1 MASAEMTAV
10 EKSVGSTRT
19 RFANDGEI
27 YYCIASI
34 LKYAPFINK
43 IFVITDNQ
51 RPKFINYFIMEGIC
65 DDKKIIFVNHTDIF
79 GKNKNHYPTFNSL
92 SIETMLWN
100 IDNLSNSVIY
110 FNDDVF
116 LLSGVEKSDFISLE
130 AKPILRG
137 EFCPHPNLTT
147 PWTIKS
153 ILQRLK
159 RRQPLDTFGINQSNA
174 AKIIGLDQ
182 YFRMGHYPHIIR
194 PGTLAKFFSE
204 QQEKLDRQLQYKF
217 RSNEQFSAISIAN
230 HIEIENNQA
239 EVLPLEKSCYIKP
252 NTVSKTH
259 LEAIMS
265 EEVRFG
271 CIQSLDQFS
280 PKWRAAT
287 HETLRLKFD
296 GYLPSPVSSR

>member
-147 PWTIKS
+147 PWCQSALNWDPTSACKRDPPVVWS
-153 ILQRLK
+153 SRL
-159 RRQPLDTFGINQSNA
+159 RVWRGAVGGAANSQPQSV
-174 AKIIGLDQ
+174 
-182 YFRMGHYPHIIR
+182 
-194 PGTLAKFFSE
+194 
-204 QQEKLDRQLQYKF
+204 LDRGL
-217 RSNEQFSAISIAN
+217 RR
-230 HIEIENNQA
+230 
-239 EVLPLEKSCYIKP
+239 
-252 NTVSKTH
+252 VS
-259 LEAIMS
+259 
-265 EEVRFG
+265 
-271 CIQSLDQFS
+271 
-280 PKWRAAT
+280 
-287 HETLRLKFD
+287 
-296 GYLPSPVSSR
+296 